1 MRKSNV
7 RDRIFRLGNEALWV
21 LGGQVGVAVGG
32 LLGIKVLTHLLSPH
46 EFGRLSLA
54 NTIVLL
60 VGMVFFGPLG
70 QGMMRYWSISLDRN
84 ALPEYTVVSK
94 KYIRTLFYAVVLI
107 SLVFAIVIAFSPRR
121 DWMPVLTLATISG
134 AFTGWGTVR
143 LSILMAARQR
153 KNVALINAAAAFG
166 KPLIASALILFFAH
180 QADFAVLGYVI
191 ATLGSACFSEIFFR
205 RIVDAGSTYPPD
217 PSPSVKGRPDP
228 QFSLGKEILAFSYPF
243 CIWGIFGWI
252 HQSCDRWA
260 LVTYQ
265 GADVVGAYSV
275 IAQLAVYPLV
285 FGSSILSTFFLP
297 IAYERAG
304 GLLSKDA
311 VKAANKILFTMTG
324 LYIVGA
330 AILVLLFYIFHHQ
343 LVLMVSNQKYSEFSH
358 LLPALTVSWSFYF
371 LGQILCGFGLL
382 SNKPGVYLLPILT
395 SGILAAGA
403 VFYLASGYGP
413 LGVIWG
419 LGITGFIYASWC
431 LIIARRLIITEKI

>member
-1 MRKSNV
+1 M

-32 LLGIKVLTHLLSPH
+32 LLSIKVLTYLLSPH

-54 NTIVLL
+54 NTISLL
-60 VGMVFFGPLG
+60 VGMVFFGPLS

-94 KYIRTLFYAVVLI
+94 KYIRTLFYSVVLI
-107 SLVFAIVIAFSPRR
+107 SLGFAIVIAFSPWR
-121 DWMPVLTLATISG
+121 DWMPVLALATVSG
-134 AFTGWGTVR
+134 ALTGWGTVR

-166 KPLIASALILFFAH
+166 KPLIASALIFFLAYR
-180 QADFAVLGYVI
+180 ADFAVLGFVI
-191 ATLGSACFSEIFFR
+191 AALASAYFSEIFYK
-205 RIVDAGSTYPPD
+205 RIVDTGSTY
-217 PSPSVKGRPDP
+217 PSVKGRSDP

-311 VKAANKILFTMTG
+311 VRAANNILFTMTG

-330 AILVLLFYIFHHQ
+330 AILVVLFYIFHHQ

-358 LLPALTVSWSFYF
+358 LLPALTVSWSFYY

-382 SNKPGVYLLPILT
+382 SNKPGVYLLPIIT

-403 VFYLASGYGP
+403 IFYLASGHGP

-419 LGITGFIYASWC
+419 LGGTGFIFASWC
-431 LIIARRLIITEKI
+431 LIIARRLIISESI